1 MFLMYPVPL
10 ASHISEHISFF
21 PFDINHSNFR
31 IIDKLDSINAKYVFI
46 SLVSF
51 CVETR

>member
-10 ASHISEHISFF
+10 ASHISEHIYFF

-31 IIDKLDSINAKYVFI
+31 VIDKLDSINAEYVFI
-46 SLVSF
+46 NLVIL
-51 CVETR
+51 C

>member
-10 ASHISEHISFF
+10 ASHISEHMCFF
-21 PFDINHSNFR
+21 LFDINHSNFR
-31 IIDKLDSINAKYVFI
+31 IIEKLDSINAEYVFI
-46 SLVSF
+46 NLVSF